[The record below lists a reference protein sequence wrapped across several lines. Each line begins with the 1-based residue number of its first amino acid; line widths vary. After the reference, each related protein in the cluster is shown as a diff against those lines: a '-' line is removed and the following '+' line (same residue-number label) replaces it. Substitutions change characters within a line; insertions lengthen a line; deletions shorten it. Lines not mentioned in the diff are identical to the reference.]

1 MIAKRPHRLLV
12 LTVTAATVAVV
23 SAGWLP
29 VAAGDSIPPDNK
41 RVACKTTGKTVVA
54 DADGRVYEQRSGRFE
69 DFYWACLYSTGRA
82 YLLDSPPALGN
93 VVLES
98 RRVAYNVVNC
108 KINECGGDYI
118 EVRNLTTGALRRLD
132 LPSESSPN
140 GIFPGDLE
148 LTRRGTVVYIG
159 SPPEVRPG
167 SSLSGVYSF
176 RGGQTRQL
184 DDDVDLGSL
193 ARQGNRIYWTK
204 NGSPQTAVVP

>member
-1 MIAKRPHRLLV
+1 MIAKRPHRLVV

-29 VAAGDSIPPDNK
+29 VAAGDSFPPDNK

-54 DADGRVYEQRSGRFE
+54 DADGRVYQQRSGRFSGA
-69 DFYWACLYSTGRA
+69 YWACLYSTGRA
-82 YLLDSPPALGN
+82 YLLDDEPALGS
-93 VVLES
+93 VALES
-98 RRVAYNVVNC
+98 RRVAYDVVNC
-108 KINECGGDYI
+108 EIEECAGDYI
-118 EVRNLTTGALRRLD
+118 AVRNLTTGALRRID

-140 GIFPGDLE
+140 GIFLGDLE
-148 LTRRGTVVYIG
+148 LTGRGTVVYIG
-159 SPPEVRPG
+159 RPPEVRPG
-167 SSLSGVYSF
+167 SSPSGVYSF

-184 DDDVDLGSL
+184 DDDVDRGSL

>member
-1 MIAKRPHRLLV
+1 LV

-54 DADGRVYEQRSGRFE
+54 DADGRVYQQRSGRLE

-98 RRVAYNVVNC
+98 RRVAYDVVIC

-118 EVRNLTTGALRRLD
+118 AVRNLTTGALRRLR
-132 LPSESSPN
+132 LPSERSPN
-140 GIFPGDLE
+140 GVVLGDLE

-159 SPPEVRPG
+159 SPPEVVRPIEPG
-167 SSLSGVYSF
+167 SGVYSF